1 MHFNDSQLCKSD
13 NINIR
18 CSIKSD
24 IAKDFEEIKYNNL
37 VRLVWHALRCPC
49 FMTTYNLKDI
59 SFSQPS
65 LHGLFQILEN
75 EEINTF
81 SKSNLSLIIGL
92 NFIIKGAFLCK

>member
-1 MHFNDSQLCKSD
+1 MQD

-59 SFSQPS
+59 SLSQPS

-81 SKSNLSLIIGL
+81 SKSNLKLYHKRRFFMQMSR
-92 NFIIKGAFLCK
+92 